1 MAHVFDASLT
11 MSAPPPRDKKPAV
24 GSWVKNIDDEP
35 TAIGRVDSALLR
47 AQSQRDRAHLIVLA
61 GNSLGRMFRL
71 DQPETFIG
79 RATDATIRIED
90 DGVSRRHAKIV
101 QQDGEV
107 WVEDM
112 KSANGTLVNGQR
124 VARGMVLQDGD
135 KIQMGSTTILK
146 FTYSDRLEEDF
157 QRKMHDAA
165 LHDGLTKAYNKR
177 YFLDRLPTEIAYAL
191 RHKTPLSLLMFD
203 VDHFKKV
210 NDTYGH
216 LAGDAVLATLSQI
229 ASTTLRT
236 EDLFARYGG
245 EEFAILCRGVSAGD
259 ASVLGRR
266 LLGLIAS
273 STFQYHSA
281 RIPVTVSIGVAS
293 LGPGMTDGTQ
303 LIATADAALYEAK
316 RTGRNRVVTHQP

>member
-1 MAHVFDASLT
+1 
-11 MSAPPPRDKKPAV
+11 
-24 GSWVKNIDDEP
+24 
-35 TAIGRVDSALLR
+35 
-47 AQSQRDRAHLIVLA
+47 
-61 GNSLGRMFRL
+61 
-71 DQPETFIG
+71 
-79 RATDATIRIED
+79 
-90 DGVSRRHAKIV
+90 
-101 QQDGEV
+101 
-107 WVEDM
+107 
-112 KSANGTLVNGQR
+112 
-124 VARGMVLQDGD
+124 
-135 KIQMGSTTILK
+135 
-146 FTYSDRLEEDF
+146 
-157 QRKMHDAA
+157 MHDAA

>member
-1 MAHVFDASLT
+1 
-11 MSAPPPRDKKPAV
+11 MSSSSGSGDDDDNDDDRTKV
-24 GSWVKNIDDEP
+24 GQI
-35 TAIGRVDSALLR
+35 DSALLAVR
-47 AQSQRDRAHLIVLA
+47 SRRDRPHLIVLA
-61 GNSLGRMFRL
+61 GENLGRMYRIE
-71 DQPETFIG
+71 QSETIVG
-79 RATDATIRIED
+79 RAVEAGIRLED
-90 DGVSRRHAKIV
+90 DGVSRRHAKIC
-101 QQDGEV
+101 QDPDGEV

-112 KSANGTLVNGQR
+112 RSANGTLVNGQT
-124 VARGMVLQDGD
+124 VARRALRDGD